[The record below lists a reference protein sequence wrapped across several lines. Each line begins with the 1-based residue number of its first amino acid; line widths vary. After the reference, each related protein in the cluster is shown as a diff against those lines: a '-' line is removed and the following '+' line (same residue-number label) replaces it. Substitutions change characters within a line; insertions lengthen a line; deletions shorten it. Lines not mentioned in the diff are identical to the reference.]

1 MKRSRLSLSVTAAT
15 LALMAT
21 MLVSCG
27 GGGYGGGG
35 GGMAIA
41 PAAFTLS
48 APADTATGVTTTP
61 MLTWTASLYASDYR
75 VQIDTI
81 NTFPAPIVNT
91 VVAAPTMNF
100 TVPGS
105 TLALTARPWRGRG
118 HSRRKRTSGA
128 EVRTGGLCLPFFF
141 HKRLGQVFLLDYAR
155 SAAILAP

>member
-105 TLALTARPWRGRG
+105 TLAPATLYYWRVV
-118 HSRRKRTSGA
+118 A
-128 EVRTGGLCLPFFF
+128 ENAYSQAVAGP
-141 HKRLGQVFLLDYAR
+141 R
-155 SAAILAP
+155 SFTP